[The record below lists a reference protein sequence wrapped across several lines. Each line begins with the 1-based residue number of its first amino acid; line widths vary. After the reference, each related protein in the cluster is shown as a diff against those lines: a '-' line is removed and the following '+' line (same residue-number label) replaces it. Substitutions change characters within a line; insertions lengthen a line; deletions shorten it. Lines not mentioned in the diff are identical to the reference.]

1 MLTPLTITAAVANF
15 TLRKIRIIPGKIPI
29 HPLGSRILPV
39 PQLSERVRGEKG
51 GALMRRPPWGVEDA
65 GFNRRSKTTD
75 ARRVKNREGTQ
86 LKGERDQRTVKPLPG
101 REPGQP
107 GPARPGAAQPR
118 SPAWK
123 CRSSPSPARAHLTTG
138 KPRLPQSEVPLQ
150 RQPGNIDTN
159 GSNQAVAPATVVQPS
174 QLRPSKPK
182 NGGAKEKAEM
192 TRVLTGESGR
202 LLAQR
207 PRGGNLT

>member
-51 GALMRRPPWGVEDA
+51 GASRRRPPKGVEEA

-75 ARRVKNREGTQ
+75 ARRVKDREGTR
-86 LKGERDQRTVKPLPG
+86 LRGERDQRTVKPLPG

-107 GPARPGAAQPR
+107 APRGLAR
-118 SPAWK
+118 
-123 CRSSPSPARAHLTTG
+123 PSPA
-138 KPRLPQSEVPLQ
+138 P
-150 RQPGNIDTN
+150 QPGSP
-159 GSNQAVAPATVVQPS
+159 GAPPH
-174 QLRPSKPK
+174 LL
-182 NGGAKEKAEM
+182 G
-192 TRVLTGESGR
+192 LSGR
-202 LLAQR
+202 LGSRGSHSRKRHRNANPEALR
-207 PRGGNLT
+207 PTEVTKSSP